1 MSCIISTSSVM
12 IGYDKWSRRYTNWAQ
27 QKVAKFLKWQSCEV
41 PFSVPGYW
49 LESNQ
54 MELTDWKEKKSKS
67 SFTIWNKTTLQSD
80 NTDNTWPTGKIT
92 SVISCAQKNNQKAF
106 IWFPFMTILT
116 VWPLHEICFSLVVV
130 FLMGF
135 KLYWI
140 YININVTCTHSKYCN
155 SYPYNTN

>member
-12 IGYDKWSRRYTNWAQ
+12 LGYDKWSRRYTNWAQ
-27 QKVAKFLKWQSCEV
+27 QKVAKFLKSIMWSTF
-41 PFSVPGYW
+41 FSTRLLARVQPNG
-49 LESNQ
+49 
-54 MELTDWKEKKSKS
+54 TDWLKRKKKNKS
-67 SFTIWNKTTLQSD
+67 SFTIWNKTTQQSD

-155 SYPYNTN
+155 SYPYNRN

>member
-12 IGYDKWSRRYTNWAQ
+12 IGYDKLSRRYTNWAQ

-54 MELTDWKEKKSKS
+54 MELNDWKEKKSKS

-80 NTDNTWPTGKIT
+80 NTANTWLTSKIT
-92 SVISCAQKNNQKAF
+92 SVISCAPKNNQRLLF
-106 IWFPFMTILT
+106 DFLLWQFWL
-116 VWPLHEICFSLVVV
+116 WPLHEICFSLVVV
-130 FLMGF
+130 FLTGF

-155 SYPYNTN
+155 SYPYNRN

>member
-54 MELTDWKEKKSKS
+54 MELTDWKEKKSKI

-140 YININVTCTHSKYCN
+140 SININVTCTHSKYCN
-155 SYPYNTN
+155 SYPYNRN